1 MNHLVFRKKKRHGT
15 FNPEVGHSWRIFHRK
30 RHLLGLQYDSI
41 FTEMAVVG
49 GLTVRGA
56 RIVVPNSMRE
66 KVVRLAHERRQGI
79 TKTKEYLSTRVWLA
93 KCCKIQQLAHSYSTT
108 YIYVQQDVFI
118 FNILYLYSTMR
129 IFFQLQPKLFSFNK
143 NICSTSTKHN
153 FIQQQYLFNFNPN
166 YFHSTKIFVQ
176 LQPNII
182 SFNKYVCST
191 STRNNFIQQRSS
203 RTFKISSFNKIPHP
217 VPS

>member
-49 GLTVRGA
+49 RLTVRGA

-79 TKTKEYLSTRVWLA
+79 TKTKEYLSTRVWFPGLD
-93 KCCKIQQLAHSYSTT
+93 KMVEAHPTLPPMSNSHCVTGVEPLRT
-108 YIYVQQDVFI
+108 MHLLREPWRDVAVDFWYP
-118 FNILYLYSTMR
+118 FA
-129 IFFQLQPKLFSFNK
+129 
-143 NICSTSTKHN
+143 
-153 FIQQQYLFNFNPN
+153 
-166 YFHSTKIFVQ
+166 
-176 LQPNII
+176 
-182 SFNKYVCST
+182 
-191 STRNNFIQQRSS
+191 
-203 RTFKISSFNKIPHP
+203 
-217 VPS
+217 

>member
-1 MNHLVFRKKKRHGT
+1 MT
-15 FNPEVGHSWRIFHRK
+15 
-30 RHLLGLQYDSI
+30 D
-41 FTEMAVVG
+41 
-49 GLTVRGA
+49 TVCTLFELRAGDDT
-56 RIVVPNSMRE
+56 VNEGKQPWT
-66 KVVRLAHERRQGI
+66 L
-79 TKTKEYLSTRVWLA
+79 WLA